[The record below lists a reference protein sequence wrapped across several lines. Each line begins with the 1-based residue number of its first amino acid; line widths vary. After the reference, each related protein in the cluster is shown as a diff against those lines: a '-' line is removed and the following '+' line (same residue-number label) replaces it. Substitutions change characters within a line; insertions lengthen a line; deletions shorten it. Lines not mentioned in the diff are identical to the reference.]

1 MDDLNIISANGLIEA
16 TIKVKQETY
25 YLVTEDNM
33 NSLKAKSLL
42 SDLFILLASL
52 AWGAYVSVIITIE
65 ATFLDLN
72 PEKQSNEFLQ
82 PLLTLNSVFLVAG
95 ILFTTLAIWMF
106 YIHFSYVDELKK
118 GKLEI

>member
-33 NSLKAKSLL
+33 NSLN
-42 SDLFILLASL
+42 
-52 AWGAYVSVIITIE
+52 VSVIITIE

>member
-33 NSLKAKSLL
+33 NWLKAKSLL